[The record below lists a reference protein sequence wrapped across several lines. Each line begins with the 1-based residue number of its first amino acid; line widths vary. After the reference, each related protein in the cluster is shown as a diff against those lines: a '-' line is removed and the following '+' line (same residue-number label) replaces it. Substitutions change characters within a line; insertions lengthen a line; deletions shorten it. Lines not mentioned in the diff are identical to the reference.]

1 MENKSSLE
9 RDIELQEMYVIPLST
24 KIIILLLV
32 VILGVAGAYAFKL
45 KQELSR
51 KEQEMTTMKESFQKE
66 KVKLVGKVKRLEA
79 DIEALSSKKR
89 KGFPEFR
96 DQALQK

>member
-1 MENKSSLE
+1 MEDKSSLE

-45 KQELSR
+45 KQELSL
-51 KEQEMTTMKESFQKE
+51 KEQEMTIMKESFQKE

-79 DIEALSSKKR
+79 DIETLSSKKR